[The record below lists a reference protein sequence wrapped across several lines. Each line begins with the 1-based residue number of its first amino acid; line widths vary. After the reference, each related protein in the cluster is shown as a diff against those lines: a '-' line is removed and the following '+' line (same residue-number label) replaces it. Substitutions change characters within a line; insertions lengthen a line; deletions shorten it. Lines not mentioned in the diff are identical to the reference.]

1 VVDIPAPQESA
12 QSPATDAPAVTLS
25 YDPEWL
31 AITRAFQPYLSRR
44 REQATYPDPDAAGA
58 AVAREWD
65 WVHAH
70 VLPKLGDGWRVDAC
84 QRFARDGPDGG
95 GARQQTEAFAAL
107 LEMENVV
114 RQERPPAAA
123 PGHAVARATAGG

>member
-1 VVDIPAPQESA
+1 MVDIPAPAEEDGSSA
-12 QSPATDAPAVTLS
+12 GRSPALS

-31 AITRAFQPYLSRR
+31 AITRAFQAYLSR
-44 REQATYPDPDAAGA
+44 EHKQAKYPDPDAARA

-84 QRFARDGPDGG
+84 QRFARDGA
-95 GARQQTEAFAAL
+95 GARQQTEAFATL

-114 RQERPPAAA
+114 R
-123 PGHAVARATAGG
+123 

>member
-1 VVDIPAPQESA
+1 VVDIAAPQDGT
-12 QSPATDAPAVTLS
+12 QSPALDTTSVTLS

-44 REQATYPDPDAAGA
+44 REQATYPDPDVARV

-70 VLPKLGDGWRVDAC
+70 VLPKLGDGWRVDTC
-84 QRFARDGPDGG
+84 QRFAQDGRDGAGG

-114 RQERPPAAA
+114 R
-123 PGHAVARATAGG
+123 

>member
-1 VVDIPAPQESA
+1 LLKLILQIVDVPGPETAAPSSDG
-12 QSPATDAPAVTLS
+12 SPVTLS

-31 AITRAFQPYLSRR
+31 AITRAFQPYLSRE
-44 REQATYPDPDAAGA
+44 REQKTYPDIDAAHK

-65 WVHAH
+65 WVQKH

-84 QRFARDGPDGG
+84 QRFTQGVD

-114 RQERPPAAA
+114 R
-123 PGHAVARATAGG
+123 